1 MNVFVIC
8 ICSDECI
15 KVYGNVSNSI
25 LLHLIRI
32 WVFHARLVR
41 VSQLIEGSFCQSGA
55 ETCKCEKWTSSVAN
69 RSHLATAPPSGRV
82 NLCPRLGYGNV
93 PDSFLVNLSKRLL
106 RTDRSEAFH

>member
-8 ICSDECI
+8 IFSDECR

-41 VSQLIEGSFCQSGA
+41 VSQLIDAFVNQLLKRANVKNGLPA
-55 ETCKCEKWTSSVAN
+55 LVSSVAN
-69 RSHLATAPPSGRV
+69 
-82 NLCPRLGYGNV
+82 
-93 PDSFLVNLSKRLL
+93 
-106 RTDRSEAFH
+106 